1 MAVARTAQRNAPYR
15 VAHDAT
21 TILMIEDSLAVATAL
36 KTGIE
41 EATSATVIHCS
52 SFTEAQPHIDGGGI
66 SFAITGL
73 SLRDAVGHS
82 ILDRLEK
89 GGIPAVVFT
98 AHHDEEAETHFAEQ
112 NLLDYI
118 LKDSVDSVARTVLAV
133 KRIVENSAFT
143 VLVVDDARS
152 ARSGLVDLLTRR
164 QFKVFEARSG
174 AEALKIM
181 AVHPNIDLIITD
193 YHMPDMDGYQ
203 LIQRIRM
210 EKTSEELR
218 IVGVSSSSDRR
229 LSALFLKAGASD
241 FIYRPFVAEE
251 LQCRIDNNIETL
263 KQLRRLRYYAE
274 RDPLTGLSNRRLFFE
289 AGMRMA
295 RENERDNCH
304 SAIAILDVDHF
315 KKVNDTF
322 GHEAGDV
329 VLKAVADTL
338 AEQVGGTRHLV
349 ARFGGEEFALYLHDM
364 AGRAAFD
371 FCNGI
376 RAAVE
381 ALAIE
386 VNGKTIRI
394 TASLGVADVQPEETF
409 DNHLNAADQFLYMA
423 KNSGRNRV
431 FCEGVLLGQF

>member
-1 MAVARTAQRNAPYR
+1 MSVARAVQRNAPYR
-15 VAHDAT
+15 VAHDT
-21 TILMIEDSLAVATAL
+21 TKILVIEDSVAVAAVL
-36 KTGIE
+36 KAGIE
-41 EATSATVIHCS
+41 EETSAIVVHCA
-52 SFTEAQPHIDGGGI
+52 SFAEAEPHIDGGDI
-66 SFAITGL
+66 SFAVTGL
-73 SLRDAVGHS
+73 SLPDAAGRS
-82 ILDRLEK
+82 ILDRLERS
-89 GGIPAVVFT
+89 GIPAVVFT
-98 AHHDEEAETHFAEQ
+98 ARHDEEAETHFAEQ
-112 NLLDYI
+112 RLLDYI
-118 LKDSVDSVARTVLAV
+118 LKDSADSVARAV
-133 KRIVENSAFT
+133 HSVKCIVENSAFT

-174 AEALKIM
+174 SEALKIM
-181 AVHPNIDLIITD
+181 AVQPNIDLIITD

-203 LIQRIRM
+203 LIQRIRT

-263 KQLRRLRYYAE
+263 KQLRRLKYYAE

-289 AGMRMA
+289 TGIRMA
-295 RENERDNCH
+295 RENERANRA
-304 SAIAILDVDHF
+304 SAVAILDVDHF
-315 KKVNDTF
+315 KKVNDTY

-338 AEQVGGTRHLV
+338 AEKVEGTRHLV
-349 ARFGGEEFALYLHDM
+349 ARLGGEEFALYLHDL

-371 FCNGI
+371 FCNGV
-376 RAAVE
+376 REAVE
-381 ALAIE
+381 ALVIE
-386 VNGKTIRI
+386 VNDKMIHI
-394 TASLGVADVQPEETF
+394 TASIGVAAVQPEETF
-409 DNHLNAADQFLYMA
+409 DNPLNAADQFLYMA
-423 KNSGRNRV
+423 KNGGRNRV